1 MGFFNFVETFFF
13 ISLAITFVL
22 IMMLIYH
29 FKERLSTLENKTEKI
44 MEIVNN
50 LFNELTKQ
58 IAIINSLRLQINSN
72 IDSNIDSINQ
82 IQSNTQNQNIRLVVS
97 DNEEDSDDY
106 DSDEYISEDDYE
118 EDEKAIK
125 HIQIHLSE
133 KVDTDFN
140 DSVVELTE
148 PTDSIEV
155 TEPTEP
161 TEPLESTESTDNLD
175 IDINEIIVKK
185 IDESVDNESDNESDE
200 KESEN
205 KSVNINPVEVYR
217 KMDIV
222 ELRAL
227 VIQQGLATDVKKIKK
242 VELIR
247 LLTNTLE

>member
-58 IAIINSLRLQINSN
+58 IAIINTLTLQINSN

>member
-58 IAIINSLRLQINSN
+58 IAIINSLGLQINSN
-72 IDSNIDSINQ
+72 IDSINQ
-82 IQSNTQNQNIRLVVS
+82 NQSNTQNQNIRLVVS

-227 VIQQGLATDVKKIKK
+227 VIQQGLATDVKKTKK
-242 VELIR
+242 VDLIR